1 MNSIE
6 RLTKLFAEFPGI
18 GPKQAKRFV
27 YFLITRSGGYIEE
40 LKKEIKELRDEIE
53 MCADCKRYF
62 VKNGDQDVKTCVICS
77 DTSRDQSS
85 LIIVGRDIDF
95 ENIEKS
101 HSFNGKYFI
110 LGGLVPILDKNPE
123 TKIRL
128 TELYNAVEKLS
139 KKGLNQSKELVGQT
153 NQESVGLKEIILAL
167 DANSEGE
174 YTGEL
179 IKSHLLPLVS
189 KYNIKISEFGRGLST
204 GTELEYSDAE
214 TIKSALKNRN

>member
-62 VKNGDQDVKTCVICS
+62 VLPTQSGKNGNEIIKTCNICS
-77 DTSRDQSS
+77 DTSRDQSV
-85 LIIVGRDIDF
+85 LMVVGRDIDF

-123 TKIRL
+123 MRIRL
-128 TELYNAVEKLS
+128 TELYNLIEKIG
-139 KKGLNQSKELVGQT
+139 KTG
-153 NQESVGLKEIILAL
+153 GLKEIILAL

-214 TIKSALKNRN
+214 TIKSALQNRH

>member
-18 GPKQAKRFV
+18 GPKQARRFV

-53 MCADCKRYF
+53 MCSDCKRYF
-62 VKNGDQDVKTCVICS
+62 VKNGDQAVKTCVICS

-128 TELYNAVEKLS
+128 TELYNSIDKNGKTGV
-139 KKGLNQSKELVGQT
+139 
-153 NQESVGLKEIILAL
+153 LKEIILAL

-179 IKSHLLPLVS
+179 IKSHLSPLVL

-214 TIKSALKNRN
+214 TIKNALKNRN

>member
-27 YFLITRSGGYIEE
+27 YFLITRSGGYVDE
-40 LKKEIKELRDEIE
+40 LKKEINDLKYEIE
-53 MCADCKRYF
+53 MCSDCKRYF
-62 VKNGDQDVKTCVICS
+62 VKNGDKTVKTCVICS

-85 LIIVGRDIDF
+85 LMVVGRDIDF

-101 HSFNGKYFI
+101 HSFEGKYFI

-123 TKIRL
+123 MRIRL
-128 TELYNAVEKLS
+128 TEIYNSIDKNG
-139 KKGLNQSKELVGQT
+139 KTGI
-153 NQESVGLKEIILAL
+153 LKEIILAL

-179 IKSHLLPLVS
+179 IKSHLSPLTT
-189 KYNIKISEFGRGLST
+189 KYNIKISELGRGLST

-214 TIKSALKNRN
+214 TIKSALRNRN

>member
-18 GPKQAKRFV
+18 GPKQARRFV

-53 MCADCKRYF
+53 MCSDCKRYF
-62 VKNGDQDVKTCVICS
+62 VKNGDQAVKTCVVCS

-128 TELYNAVEKLS
+128 TELYNSIDKNGKTGV
-139 KKGLNQSKELVGQT
+139 
-153 NQESVGLKEIILAL
+153 LKEIILAL

-179 IKSHLLPLVS
+179 IKSHLSPLVL

-204 GTELEYSDAE
+204 GTELEYSDVE
-214 TIKSALKNRN
+214 TIKNALKNRS

>member
-18 GPKQAKRFV
+18 GPKQARRFV

-53 MCADCKRYF
+53 MCSDCKRYF
-62 VKNGDQDVKTCVICS
+62 VKNGDQAVKTCVVCS

-128 TELYNAVEKLS
+128 TELYNSIDKNGKTGV
-139 KKGLNQSKELVGQT
+139 
-153 NQESVGLKEIILAL
+153 LKEIILAL

-179 IKSHLLPLVS
+179 IKSHLSPLVL

-214 TIKSALKNRN
+214 TIKNALKNRN

>member
-27 YFLITRSGGYIEE
+27 YFLITRSGAYVDE
-40 LKKEIKELRDEIE
+40 LKKEIGDLKYEIE
-53 MCADCKRYF
+53 MCSDCKRYF
-62 VKNGDQDVKTCVICS
+62 VKNGDKTIKTCVICS

-85 LIIVGRDIDF
+85 LMVVGRDIDF

-101 HSFNGKYFI
+101 HSFDGKYFI

-123 TKIRL
+123 MRIRL
-128 TELYNAVEKLS
+128 TELYNSIDKSGKA
-139 KKGLNQSKELVGQT
+139 GI
-153 NQESVGLKEIILAL
+153 LKEIIIAL

-179 IKSHLLPLVS
+179 IKSYLSPLVS
-189 KYNIKISEFGRGLST
+189 KYNIKISELGRGLST
-204 GTELEYSDAE
+204 GTELEYSDAD
-214 TIKSALKNRN
+214 TIKNALKNRH

>member
-27 YFLITRSGGYIEE
+27 YFLITRSGGYIDE
-40 LKKEIKELRDEIE
+40 LKKEINDLRYEIE
-53 MCADCKRYF
+53 MCSDCKRYF
-62 VKNGDQDVKTCVICS
+62 VKNGDKTIKTCVICS
-77 DTSRDQSS
+77 DTSRNQSA
-85 LIIVGRDIDF
+85 LMVVGRDIDF

-101 HSFNGKYFI
+101 HSFEGKYFI

-123 TKIRL
+123 MRIRL
-128 TELYNAVEKLS
+128 TELYNSVEKLARLS
-139 KKGLNQSKELVGQT
+139 LNQSKTLVGQT

-179 IKSHLLPLVS
+179 IKSHLSPLIS
-189 KYNIKISEFGRGLST
+189 KYNIKISELGRGLST
-204 GTELEYSDAE
+204 GTELEYSDSE
-214 TIKSALKNRN
+214 TIKNALKNRS

>member
-27 YFLITRSGGYIEE
+27 YFLITRSGGYVEE
-40 LKKEIKELRDEIE
+40 LKKEINDLRYDIE
-53 MCADCKRYF
+53 MCSDCKRYF
-62 VKNGDQDVKTCVICS
+62 VKNGDKTVKTCVICS
-77 DTSRDQSS
+77 DTTRDQG
-85 LIIVGRDIDF
+85 LLMVVGRDIDF

-101 HSFNGKYFI
+101 HSFEGKYFI

-123 TKIRL
+123 MRIRL
-128 TELYNAVEKLS
+128 TELYNSIDKNG
-139 KKGLNQSKELVGQT
+139 KTGF
-153 NQESVGLKEIILAL
+153 LKEIILAL

-179 IKSHLLPLVS
+179 IKSHLSPLIS
-189 KYNIKISEFGRGLST
+189 KYNIKISELGRGLST

-214 TIKSALKNRN
+214 TIKNALKNRS

>member
-6 RLTKLFAEFPGI
+6 RLTKLFAEFPWI
-18 GPKQAKRFV
+18 GPKQARRFV

-53 MCADCKRYF
+53 MCSDCKRYF
-62 VKNGDQDVKTCVICS
+62 VKNGDQAVKTCVVCS

-128 TELYNAVEKLS
+128 TELYNSIDKNGKTGV
-139 KKGLNQSKELVGQT
+139 
-153 NQESVGLKEIILAL
+153 LKEIILAL

-179 IKSHLLPLVS
+179 IKSHLSPLVL

-204 GTELEYSDAE
+204 GTELEYSDVE
-214 TIKSALKNRN
+214 TIKNALKNRS